1 MDREESGQSFLFPDF
16 CGKTLSLLPFNLMLT
31 SRDGSKMD
39 QVESGEK
46 RWRRR
51 GWKRCVELGETWKLI
66 WIHSGVETS

>member
-1 MDREESGQSFLFPDF
+1 MDRKESGQSFRFPDF
-16 CGKTLSLLPFNLMLT
+16 SGYALSLLPFNLMLT

-51 GWKRCVELGETWKLI
+51 GWKRSVELGETWK